1 MRDLV
6 RGMDVV
12 VGTPGRIIDLANRGT
27 LKLDKVRFAILDE
40 ADQMLDMGFEE
51 DMETILGQI
60 PSERQTMLFSAT
72 MPKWV
77 SKIAKRYQKN
87 PLLVDLVGADDTG
100 KLNESIKLMLM
111 QVERPNKQS
120 AMMDAISLYSNGG
133 KTIIFVNTKAM
144 ADEIAEN
151 VNRSMPC
158 VVLHGDISQAMRD
171 RGLQLFRDGKF
182 QILVATDVAARGL
195 DIPNVDLVIHYD
207 VPQDAEA
214 FLHRSGRTGRAGKT
228 GSALILHTDRESRE
242 VGMILKQTKVTAA
255 EMIGSPSP
263 ADIMTQSS
271 RNVLSQ
277 LDKVDSDVID
287 FFVPA
292 AERLMTSEHPSR
304 VLAAA
309 LASMSGFSKV
319 PKPRSLLTYEA
330 GMITLKLLW

>member
-1 MRDLV
+1 M
-6 RGMDVV
+6 V
-12 VGTPGRIIDLANRGT
+12 VGTPGRIIDLTERGS

-51 DMETILGQI
+51 DMEKILGQV
-60 PSERQTMLFSAT
+60 PPERQTMLFSAT

-77 SKIAKRYQKN
+77 AKIAKRYQKN
-87 PLLVDLVGADDTG
+87 PLMVDLVGAEDTG
-100 KLNESIKLMLM
+100 KLNESIRLLLM
-111 QVERPNKQS
+111 QVERANKQS

-133 KTIIFVNTKAM
+133 KSIIFVNTKAM
-144 ADEIAEN
+144 ADEIAESI
-151 VNRSMPC
+151 NRAMPC

-195 DIPNVDLVIHYD
+195 DIPSVDLVVHYD

-228 GSALILHTDRESRE
+228 GSALILYTDREAKD
-242 VGMILKQTKVTAA
+242 VGFILKQTKVVTA

-263 ADIMTQSS
+263 ADVMTQAS
-271 RNVLSQ
+271 RNALTQ
-277 LDKVDSDVID
+277 LDKVDSEVVD

-292 AERLMTSEHPSR
+292 AERLMTSDNPSR

-330 GMITLKLLW
+330 GMTTLKLLW